1 MDTTTQQ
8 PLAPLASCPVSFT
21 VMDAT
26 DPCVSGSTVP
36 AQLSECNALSLPLPP
51 SAGQPQQLRYLV
63 VYHNMNHFNGGL
75 AIKDTFDG
83 FVEQNFGRRPGCDGV
98 AVVCNAN

>member
-1 MDTTTQQ
+1 M
-8 PLAPLASCPVSFT
+8 P
-21 VMDAT
+21 
-26 DPCVSGSTVP
+26 
-36 AQLSECNALSLPLPP
+36 LSLPLPP

-63 VYHNMNHFNGGL
+63 VYHNMTHFNGGL

-83 FVEQNFGRRPGCDGV
+83 FVEQNFGRKPGCDGV